1 MAKRTHGVYD
11 RCEYDIRTVTRLPAG
26 LYTVSKDIENP
37 NFDKRSS
44 DFNRL
49 PVIEA
54 GTRVLVKDRDV
65 VSVDDTI
72 VSTGSKVSKLG
83 DRASHCIEVGYF
95 CYEPLMAALV
105 PVEQVGTEDYLTN
118 LEHQHGYSACAEW
131 VLQRLLINS
140 IVTREQVEAAVAA
153 NNAAPDEN

>member
-26 LYTVSKDIENP
+26 VYAVSKDIENP
-37 NFDKRSS
+37 NFDKRSD

-49 PVIEA
+49 PVIKA
-54 GTRVLVKDRDV
+54 GTKVLVKDRDV
-65 VSVDDTI
+65 VSVDDAI

-105 PVEQVGTEDYLTN
+105 PVTVGTEDYLTN

-131 VLQRLLINS
+131 ILQRMLNEGT
-140 IVTREQVEAAVAA
+140 VTRAQVEAAVAA
-153 NNAAPDEN
+153 NDAAPDEN